1 MLLGGEALDA
11 ALSQALCG
19 LGGLVSNLYGP
30 TETTIWSTAASLDGA
45 ALSAAPPIGHPIWNT
60 RAYVLDGGLGVVAAG
75 VCGGLYVA
83 GHGVAR
89 GYWGRSGLTAE
100 RFVADPYGAPGSRM
114 YRTGDLARWRADGVL
129 EFLGR
134 ADDQIK
140 LRGFRIEPGEVEAA
154 LRLQAGVLQAAVV
167 VREDRAGQRRLVG
180 YVVAAAGSAVA
191 GSAVRAALLGRL
203 PEYMVPSAVVVLDRL
218 PLTPNG
224 KLDRRALPAPELGST
239 LPHRDP
245 RSAQEEVLCGLFAE
259 VLGVSRVG
267 IDDNFFELGGHSLL
281 ATRLIS
287 RVRAGLGVELS
298 IRSLF
303 EAPSVAAL
311 ARGLAGASAAAA
323 PLVAQPRPAEI
334 PLSFAQRRLWFL
346 ERLEGPSATYTIPV
360 AVRLSGELDRA
371 ALCGAVSDLLSR
383 HESLRT
389 RFPDRLGVPRQEI
402 VAPALARLGVEVLA
416 ASVASLGAALGLA
429 ARRGFDL
436 AVELP
441 VRAHLYAVGEREH
454 VLLLVLHH
462 IAADG
467 WSLAPLWRD
476 VARFYEARRRGVA
489 AAVAALPVQ
498 YVGHR

>member
-245 RSAQEEVLCGLFAE
+245 RSAQEEVLCGLVAE

-267 IDDNFFELGGHSLL
+267 IDDNFFELGGDSIMSIQLV
-281 ATRLIS
+281 S
-287 RVRAGLGVELS
+287 RARQAGLVIS
-298 IRSLF
+298 ARAVF
-303 EAPSVAAL
+303 QHQTVAAL
-311 ARGLAGASAAAA
+311 AEVASRAEEAASPRADVAVGGFPATPIMHWLLQLGGPIDRFHQAVLLQVPAALEEQHLTAALQAVLDHHDALRLRFAMTSPAGEARFEIAPPGTVEAAACVRRIDVRGLDEQARRSRLAEAVRAAETRLAPAAGVMLQAVWFDAGAG
-323 PLVAQPRPAEI
+323 QPGR
-334 PLSFAQRRLWFL
+334 
-346 ERLEGPSATYTIPV
+346 
-360 AVRLSGELDRA
+360 
-371 ALCGAVSDLLSR
+371 
-383 HESLRT
+383 
-389 RFPDRLGVPRQEI
+389 
-402 VAPALARLGVEVLA
+402 
-416 ASVASLGAALGLA
+416 
-429 ARRGFDL
+429 
-436 AVELP
+436 
-441 VRAHLYAVGEREH
+441 
-454 VLLLVLHH
+454 LLL
-462 IAADG
+462 
-467 WSLAPLWRD
+467 
-476 VARFYEARRRGVA
+476 
-489 AAVAALPVQ
+489 
-498 YVGHR
+498 